1 MKHQTTGWTSIWKQT
16 IFGAII
22 AQAHPIAPCQNAL
35 QDDSFAKSKTN
46 TNNQMNRAIIV
57 PGRRRTLKTEHTRN
71 VNSIEISSLGETET
85 ERRWLNF
92 RRLLCAAN
100 RGSERI
106 RAIDFNLNEMKWN
119 EIEWCAIYANI
130 LSDHKC
136 CLLPE
141 HKIFIS
147 IEWNSKRTHNDFEI
161 SFEKWVPHHHHHH
174 HQEEW
179 GQKKIIRKIG
189 FFRVSPSPNREKM
202 VQFWNI
208 TIAVICIQIKVSFRC
223 SCAEIVT
230 AAAAAAATVIVIVVC
245 RWCLWCSV

>member
-1 MKHQTTGWTSIWKQT
+1 MKLLAVWKCSFVHHPLPYWQIHELTTHFSNILRTKRHNHQNHLNHHPPHIEYASVMKHQTTGWTSIWKQT

-22 AQAHPIAPCQNAL
+22 ARAHPIAPCQNAL

-46 TNNQMNRAIIV
+46 INNQMNRVIIV
-57 PGRRRTLKTEHTRN
+57 PGRRRTLKTEHTPN

-92 RRLLCAAN
+92 RWLLCAAD

-119 EIEWCAIYANI
+119 EIEWSAIYANI

-174 HQEEW
+174 EE
-179 GQKKIIRKIG
+179 
-189 FFRVSPSPNREKM
+189 
-202 VQFWNI
+202 
-208 TIAVICIQIKVSFRC
+208 
-223 SCAEIVT
+223 
-230 AAAAAAATVIVIVVC
+230 
-245 RWCLWCSV
+245 